1 MKKLGPTEQGKTVAK
16 SDLLKLLA
24 LLGFRVKCGSSGE
37 KKRDK
42 EQN

>member
-1 MKKLGPTEQGKTVAK
+1 MKKLAPTEQGKTVAK

-24 LLGFRVKCGSSGE
+24 SLGFGVKCGSSG